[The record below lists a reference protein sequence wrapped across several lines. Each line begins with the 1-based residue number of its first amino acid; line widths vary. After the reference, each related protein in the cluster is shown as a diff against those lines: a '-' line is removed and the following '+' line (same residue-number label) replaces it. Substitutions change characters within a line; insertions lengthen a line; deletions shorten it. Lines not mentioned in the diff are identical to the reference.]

1 MTERMV
7 TLGIHL
13 RENGTASYAQF
24 MKDDLERYTSVVNT
38 IRLQSK

>member
-24 MKDDLERYTSVVNT
+24 MKDDLERYRSVVQA
-38 IRLQSK
+38 IHMEAK